1 MKRLAQ
7 KFLQCLRYVWMYEEP
22 IAQQSA
28 TIKKPMFF
36 DSEITICRSL
46 IGMKKKNLFNVK
58 YASVYLMLNALMMKS
73 YDYKSIALPAE
84 LQGLVSNDQVFSLKD
99 QINQSLKRLALML
112 AAVAARTSVQC
123 CSRIVPILSVFLSAL
138 KSVFIQD
145 FINAFSFI
153 KTNKSW
159 SGIYEKEQR
168 QINKVY

>member
-1 MKRLAQ
+1 MHA
-7 KFLQCLRYVWMYEEP
+7 EP

-36 DSEITICRSL
+36 DSEITINRFL

-58 YASVYLMLNALMMKS
+58 YVRVYLMLNALKMKS
-73 YDYKSIALPAE
+73 FDYKSIALPAE
-84 LQGLVSNDQVFSLKD
+84 LQGHLVNGVIFSLKD

-112 AAVAARTSVQC
+112 AAVAARSSVQVC
-123 CSRIVPILSVFLSAL
+123 RRIVLNLSVFVSVL

-145 FINAFSFI
+145 FINTFNFI
-153 KTNKSW
+153 KTIKSW

>member
-1 MKRLAQ
+1 
-7 KFLQCLRYVWMYEEP
+7 
-22 IAQQSA
+22 
-28 TIKKPMFF
+28 
-36 DSEITICRSL
+36 
-46 IGMKKKNLFNVK
+46 MKKKNLFNVK
-58 YASVYLMLNALMMKS
+58 YASVYLMLNALMLKS

-84 LQGLVSNDQVFSLKD
+84 LQGHLVNGVIFSLKD

-145 FINAFSFI
+145 FTNSFNFI
-153 KTNKSW
+153 KTIKLFSI
-159 SGIYEKEQR
+159 IYEKEQR

>member
-1 MKRLAQ
+1 M
-7 KFLQCLRYVWMYEEP
+7 FLESDFM
-22 IAQQSA
+22 
-28 TIKKPMFF
+28 
-36 DSEITICRSL
+36 ICRSL
-46 IGMKKKNLFNVK
+46 IGMKKKNLFNLK

-73 YDYKSIALPAE
+73 YDYKSISLPAE

>member
-1 MKRLAQ
+1 
-7 KFLQCLRYVWMYEEP
+7 
-22 IAQQSA
+22 
-28 TIKKPMFF
+28 MFF
-36 DSEITICRSL
+36 DSEITIYRFL

-58 YASVYLMLNALMMKS
+58 YVRVYLMLNALKMKS
-73 YDYKSIALPAE
+73 FDYKSIALPAE
-84 LQGLVSNDQVFSLKD
+84 LQGHLVNGVIFSLKD
-99 QINQSLKRLALML
+99 QINQSLKRIALML
-112 AAVAARTSVQC
+112 AAVAARSSVQC

-168 QINKVY
+168 QINQVYKS